1 MKLQFKKYIFLIN
14 DVTNLLL
21 GKEKEDLLK
30 NFQKLKMIIVLLGIA
45 LVISLG
51 FNVYLLIMK

>member
-21 GKEKEDLLK
+21 GKERENLARDFK
-30 NFQKLKMIIVLLGIA
+30 KMKMVIIILGVL
-45 LVISLG
+45 LVISILV
-51 FNVYLLIMK
+51 NVYLLIR